1 MNTKERLI
9 MTNEQMFEV
18 ALKNKFRFSFKGL
31 VSTEDLFDLKVEDLD
46 LIFKTLNSQLKRV
59 KEESL
64 LDTKT
69 KEDKELDVKIEIVK
83 YIVST
88 KLAEKELHL
97 KAQEQKEQRQKILAI
112 LSVKQNE
119 DLQNKSVEELEAMLN
134 ELKN

>member
-1 MNTKERLI
+1 

-18 ALKNKFRFSFKGL
+18 ALKNKFRFPFKGL

-46 LIFKTLNSQLKRV
+46 SIFKTLNSHLKQV

-64 LDTKT
+64 LGTKT